1 MPGYF
6 ENYFRQKIKYLRF
19 YLILRYYYSN
29 LNFKE
34 MKKPLILLML
44 VITIL
49 SSCNRKELEKLKQEN
64 QNLQT
69 IVEQK
74 DAEINSIITLLNEIE
89 DNLSGIRM
97 REQRIL
103 KASSGVENSANQVD
117 NIKSDIMAIDE
128 LMKKN
133 KENLD
138 LLSQR
143 LKTVTG
149 EKQQFEKMVNNLN
162 AQVES
167 KDREIQKLVADL
179 EDKDMQINDLYSS
192 VAQLKT
198 EKAEKEQ
205 VIDKQDKDLHKGYYL
220 IGNTK
225 ELRER
230 GIIIRSGGV
239 LGMGKVDKLSDD
251 LNPADFTL
259 VDIRQ
264 AGVFVIDA
272 KNADLLS
279 VHPSDSYII
288 RKSDDGKQV
297 VSFEIT
303 RKDDFWKNSR
313 YMVLALD

>member
-1 MPGYF
+1 
-6 ENYFRQKIKYLRF
+6 
-19 YLILRYYYSN
+19 
-29 LNFKE
+29 
-34 MKKPLILLML
+34 MKNPLILLLL
-44 VITIL
+44 VLTVL
-49 SSCNRKELEKLKQEN
+49 SSCNRKELERLKQEN
-64 QNLQT
+64 QNLQAV
-69 IVEQK
+69 VEQK
-74 DAEINSIITLLNEIE
+74 DAEINTIISLLNEIE

-103 KASSGVENSANQVD
+103 KASSGVESSANQVD

-128 LMKKN
+128 LMRKN
-133 KENLD
+133 KENLE

-192 VAQLKT
+192 VSQLKI
-198 EKAEKEQ
+198 EKAERDQ
-205 VIDKQDKDLHKGYYL
+205 VIGLQDKELNKGYYL

-230 GIIIRSGGV
+230 GIIVRSGGV
-239 LGMGKVDKLSDD
+239 LGIGKVDQLAEGLD
-251 LNPADFTL
+251 PADFTL
-259 VDIRQ
+259 IDIRE
-264 AGVFVIDA
+264 ADVFAIDA
-272 KNADLLS
+272 KKADLLS

-288 RKSDDGKQV
+288 RKSDDGKRI

-303 RKDDFWKNSR
+303 LKDEFWKNSR
-313 YMVLALD
+313 FMVLALD